1 MGEWASLARLTLAI
15 PIIFW
20 YLKKQDVGGTI
31 KYAPFFVKFLCLS
44 VIFAFWM
51 GLDISFNS
59 ITNWNDTYSSL
70 FGVLLPLLIFIL
82 ISKIEIIFNKKTT
95 KYTINDKDQSVMDAA
110 KYLLFVIERPLLIV
124 WGVIVGVAGVIL
136 IITNIGNI
144 LYEGIG
150 NFETKW
156 QIFFIIFISFL
167 FISWIG
173 IQPANEGKTESSQ
186 E

>member
-31 KYAPFFVKFLCLS
+31 KHAPFYVKFLCLS
-44 VIFAFWM
+44 IVILFWF
-51 GLDISFNS
+51 GLDTSYYV
-59 ITNWNDTYSSL
+59 ITNWDNTYSAL
-70 FGVLLPLLIFIL
+70 FVMLLPLLIFIL
-82 ISKIEIIFNKKTT
+82 VSKIEIIFNKKTT

-124 WGVIVGVAGVIL
+124 WGVFVGLMGAL
-136 IITNIGNI
+136 FIIIMMQNI